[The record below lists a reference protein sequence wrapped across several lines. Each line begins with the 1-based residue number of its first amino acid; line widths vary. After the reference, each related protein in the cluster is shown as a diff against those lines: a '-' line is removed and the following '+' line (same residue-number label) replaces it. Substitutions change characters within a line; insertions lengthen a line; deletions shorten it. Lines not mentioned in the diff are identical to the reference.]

1 MDILEPV
8 THAEPTPNVPVAS
21 EQTGMAGDI
30 HAVQLQG
37 FFGIANPDTA
47 ESTNLSEITRM
58 LEGNSKDAVDFLWEI
73 KNVENRIG
81 TPPLGVSR
89 LQHIFNFIKID
100 SQIKGLEKEKNL
112 YVG

>member
-1 MDILEPV
+1 MDILDPV
-8 THAEPTPNVPVAS
+8 IHPEPTPDAPIAT
-21 EQTGMAGDI
+21 EQTGMSGDI
-30 HAVQLQG
+30 HAVKLQG

-58 LEGNSKDAVDFLWEI
+58 LDGNSKDAVDFLWEI

-89 LQHIFNFIKID
+89 RQHIFNFIKIN
-100 SQIKGLEKEKNL
+100 SQIKGLEKERDL
-112 YVG
+112 YV